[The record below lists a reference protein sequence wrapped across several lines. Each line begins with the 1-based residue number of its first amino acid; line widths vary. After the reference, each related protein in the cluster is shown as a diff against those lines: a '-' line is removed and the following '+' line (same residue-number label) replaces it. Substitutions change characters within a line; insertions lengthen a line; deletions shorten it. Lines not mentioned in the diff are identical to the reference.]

1 MSTLKVN
8 QIQTDTG
15 KPILNS
21 TGSVLKVASNSITT
35 NIATALTSLV
45 PTGLI
50 TTMNPTNT
58 NSKFFVMLSHGRWAV
73 SSGNGILMN
82 MYVSING
89 GTYASTFP
97 GNRNETLH
105 YGGTD
110 IQGQWSY
117 SCLYVPA
124 TSVSSISFQPYFR
137 IYTAVSPPDPLPAQ
151 YFNIGDINGYGEVFL
166 TVFEISA

>member
-35 NIATALTSLV
+35 AISTALTSLV

-50 TTMNPTNT
+50 TTMTPTNT
-58 NSKFFVMLSHGRWAV
+58 NSNFFVMLSHGRWAI
-73 SSGNGILMN
+73 SPGNGIAMN
-82 MYVSING
+82 MYVSVNG
-89 GTYASTFP
+89 GTYAPTFP

-105 YGGTD
+105 YSGVSAV
-110 IQGQWSY
+110 QGQWSY

-137 IYTAVSPPDPLPAQ
+137 V
-151 YFNIGDINGYGEVFL
+151 FNSGTLFFNTSDINGYGEVFL

>member
-35 NIATALTSLV
+35 AISTALTSLV

-50 TTMNPTNT
+50 TTMTPTNT
-58 NSKFFVMLSHGRWAV
+58 NSNFFVMLSHGRWTI
-73 SSGNGILMN
+73 SPGNGIVMN
-82 MYVSING
+82 MYVSVNG
-89 GTYASTFP
+89 GTYAATFP

-105 YGGTD
+105 YSSSGAAN
-110 IQGQWSY
+110 GQWSY

-137 IYTAVSPPDPLPAQ
+137 TFNGGNL
-151 YFNIGDINGYGEVFL
+151 YFNIGDANGYGEVFL

>member
-1 MSTLKVN
+1 MSTLR
-8 QIQTDTG
+8 TDVITTVAG

-21 TGSVLKVASNSITT
+21 TGSILKVASNSISN
-35 NIATALTSLV
+35 NIDTALTSLV

-50 TTMNPTNT
+50 TTMTPTNT
-58 NSKFFVMLSHGRWAV
+58 NSNFFVMLSHGRWAI
-73 SSGNGILMN
+73 SPGNGVVMN
-82 MYVSING
+82 MYVSVNG

-105 YGGTD
+105 YSSASF

-137 IYTAVSPPDPLPAQ
+137 IFGSGSQ
-151 YFNIGDINGYGEVFL
+151 SFNTGDLNGYGEVFL

>member
-1 MSTLKVN
+1 MSTLR
-8 QIQTDTG
+8 TDVITTVAG

-35 NIATALTSLV
+35 NISTALTSLV

-50 TTMNPTNT
+50 TTMSPTNT
-58 NSKFFVMLSHGRWAV
+58 NSNFFVMLSHGRWAV
-73 SSGNGILMN
+73 GPGSGVAMN

-89 GTYASTFP
+89 GTYDSTFP

-105 YGGTD
+105 YSGTSA
-110 IQGQWSY
+110 QGQWSY

-137 IYTAVSPPDPLPAQ
+137 IFGSTTQSFNTADV
-151 YFNIGDINGYGEVFL
+151 NGYGEVFL

>member
-1 MSTLKVN
+1 MSTLKAN
-8 QIQTDTG
+8 AIQTLAG
-15 KPILNS
+15 KPIVNS
-21 TGSVLKVASNSITT
+21 TGSILKVASNSTDSPIGTT
-35 NIATALTSLV
+35 LTYLI

-50 TTMNPTNT
+50 TTMSPTNT
-58 NSKFFVMLSHGRWAV
+58 NSNFFVMLSHGRWTV
-73 SSGNGILMN
+73 IPGSGVVMN
-82 MYVSING
+82 MYVSVNG

-105 YGGTD
+105 YSSNSYV
-110 IQGQWSY
+110 QGQWSY

-137 IYTAVSPPDPLPAQ
+137 VYNTGTQS
-151 YFNIGDINGYGEVFL
+151 FNAGNADGYGEVFL

>member
-1 MSTLKVN
+1 MSTLR
-8 QIQTDTG
+8 TDAITTVSG

-35 NIATALTSLV
+35 NISTTLTSLI

-50 TTMNPTNT
+50 TTMTPTNT
-58 NSKFFVMLSHGRWAV
+58 NSNFFVMLSHGRWSV
-73 SSGNGILMN
+73 SVNNGILMN
-82 MYVSING
+82 MYVSVNG
-89 GTYASTFP
+89 GTYAATFP

-105 YGGTD
+105 YSSGAAN
-110 IQGQWSY
+110 GQWSY

-137 IYTAVSPPDPLPAQ
+137 TFSGGNLF
-151 YFNIGDINGYGEVFL
+151 FNIGDVNGYGEVFL

>member
-1 MSTLKVN
+1 MSTLR
-8 QIQTDTG
+8 TDVITTVAG

-21 TGSVLKVASNSITT
+21 TGSILKVASNSTSD
-35 NIATALTSLV
+35 NISTALTSLV

-50 TTMNPTNT
+50 TTMTPTNT
-58 NSKFFVMLSHGRWAV
+58 NSNFFVMLSHGRWSV
-73 SSGNGILMN
+73 GVNRGILMN
-82 MYVSING
+82 MHVSVNG
-89 GTYASTFP
+89 GTYVPTFP
-97 GNRNETLH
+97 GNRNESLH
-105 YGGTD
+105 YSSGAAN
-110 IQGQWSY
+110 GQWSY

-137 IYTAVSPPDPLPAQ
+137 TFNGGDL